1 MSRCQTIQTI
11 HAETADPRTARRLA
25 RLLDPAPVFRAYR
38 PGSPGRAGVEDY
50 IARRFFDVHGAS
62 INEFMPV
69 LLTMGCHGT
78 TSAAAGIRAAGGQ
91 TLFLEH
97 YLENAVEQ
105 AVSAVAGAPVRRG
118 GIAEIGNLVATRGG
132 ASYLL
137 FMVLTAVLDRAGF
150 EWVVFTATPQVQRAL
165 SHLGLETHRLCKADP
180 GRLAAGDAERWGR
193 YYANGPQVVTGDVSR
208 AVTLLNQ
215 RKLPAGALA
224 LFSGAIE
231 TLATSVRNASLHDGT
246 LRLSA

>member
-1 MSRCQTIQTI
+1 MSRCQTMQSIS
-11 HAETADPRTARRLA
+11 AETADPRTARRLA
-25 RLLDPAPVFRAYR
+25 RLLDPAPAFRAFL

-50 IARRFFDVHGAS
+50 IAQRFFAVHGAS

-69 LLTMGCHGT
+69 LLTMGCHGS
-78 TSAAAGIRAAGGQ
+78 TSAAAGIRAAGSQ
-91 TLFLEH
+91 ALFLEH
-97 YLENAVEQ
+97 YLESPVEG
-105 AVSAVAGAPVRRG
+105 AVSAVAGAPVRRA

-137 FMVLTAVLDRAGF
+137 FMVLTAILGRAGF

-165 SHLGLETHRLCKADP
+165 SHLGLETDCLCKADP
-180 GRLAAGDAERWGR
+180 ARLGPADAERWGR
-193 YYANGPQVVTGDVSR
+193 YYANGPRVVTGDVSR
-208 AVTLLNQ
+208 AVALLNQ

-224 LFSGAIE
+224 LFGGAIE